1 MRARRRPRPPPRSRS
16 PDPGSTNLDPTDD
29 PVISEVLQHPV
40 GTVFADVTC
49 STNSNGTLN
58 CTSASAGA
66 FAGLGILLFV
76 YLAIAVLSIV
86 AAVKIV
92 TKAGYSG
99 WWVLIAFIPIV
110 GSIFVLIFAFSTWPV
125 TQEVETLKR
134 QLGSGGYG
142 APGGYGGRPGSGGG
156 RPGPGPVGSESLG
169 IGRLRG
175 FSRACPGISRTR
187 SGRRHGACAR
197 PCSAPDFRSVHPRG
211 DDAGCSA
218 GHTSPFSATTRP
230 PRRRVVPGARRRTR
244 TGAVLERRQLDG
256 SVPLTALSGAPP
268 PIRGPL
274 HPADLHLPDGQ
285 GLAGGDPREPFDVG
299 THCEQ

>member
-1 MRARRRPRPPPRSRS
+1 
-16 PDPGSTNLDPTDD
+16 
-29 PVISEVLQHPV
+29 VISGVLQHPV

-49 STNSNGTLN
+49 STNSNGTN

-99 WWVLIAFIPIV
+99 WWVLIAFIPVV

-156 RPGPGPVGSESLG
+156 WPGPGPSGASPWGSP
-169 IGRLRG
+169 
-175 FSRACPGISRTR
+175 A
-187 SGRRHGACAR
+187 SGTA
-197 PCSAPDFRSVHPRG
+197 
-211 DDAGCSA
+211 SA
-218 GHTSPFSATTRP
+218 GPVPASVAPGPAVDTEHALGYVPLPTFGRYIQEATT
-230 PRRRVVPGARRRTR
+230 PGAQLGTPVQAGEP
-244 TGAVLERRQLDG
+244 TGLPAAGWFPAPGASPGQERYWN
-256 SVPLTALSGAPP
+256 
-268 PIRGPL
+268 
-274 HPADLHLPDGQ
+274 
-285 GLAGGDPREPFDVG
+285 G
-299 THCEQ
+299 TSWTDQYR